1 MKLKYKKMILM
12 VTVCT
17 MGIGMVTFS
26 VTRQNGKSST
36 TVERTEGDLVVETK
50 GMKLDSG
57 TADVLS
63 AAAFSSLIPSTNE
76 AGQEITALQ
85 AEQDAN
91 VLEQDAY
98 AEVNELIT
106 NYLNAK
112 LTNKKADYKS
122 LVSDVS
128 LLDLEDIER
137 KTKYIEKYENITCY
151 TKKGPEDGSFV
162 VFAYHEIKFKSI
174 DTLAPAM
181 NRFYVKQNDE
191 GKAYIYLGEADK
203 ETERAILEITES
215 EDVMDLK
222 NSVDEKL
229 LKAVEK
235 DGPLGEFYL
244 KLEESAKDVSKN
256 E

>member
-26 VTRQNGKSST
+26 VTRQNGKNST
-36 TVERTEGDLVVETK
+36 VVESTNSDMAALK
-50 GMKLDSG
+50 ENKILDVSS
-57 TADVLS
+57 ADLLS
-63 AAAFSSLIPSTNE
+63 ATALSSLIPSTDE
-76 AGQEITALQ
+76 ASQKVAALQ
-85 AEQDAN
+85 ADEDTNA
-91 VLEQDAY
+91 LEKDAY
-98 AEVNELIT
+98 ADINELIT
-106 NYLNAK
+106 KYLSAK

-122 LVSDVS
+122 IVSDVT

-137 KTKYIEKYENITCY
+137 KTKYIEKFENISCY
-151 TKKGPEDGSFV
+151 TKKGPEDGTFV

-181 NRFYVKQNDE
+181 NRFYVKQNED
-191 GKAYIYLGEADK
+191 GKLYIFLGDADK
-203 ETERAILEITES
+203 ETERAIKELSDSDDVLALIESVNSKLE
-215 EDVMDLK
+215 
-222 NSVDEKL
+222 
-229 LKAVEK
+229 KAVEK

>member
-26 VTRQNGKSST
+26 VTRENSKSST
-36 TVERTEGDLVVETK
+36 AVESKGKDLVVEK
-50 GMKLDSG
+50 QDLKLDSS

-63 AAAFSSLIPSTNE
+63 AAALNSLIPSTEGSNL
-76 AGQEITALQ
+76 EIATLQ
-85 AEQDAN
+85 GEQDTN
-91 VLEQDAY
+91 VLEKDAY
-98 AEVNELIT
+98 TDVNELIT
-106 NYLNAK
+106 KYLNAK
-112 LTNKKADYKS
+112 LTNKKSDYKS
-122 LVSDVS
+122 LVNDVS
-128 LLDLEDIER
+128 LLDLKDIER
-137 KTKYIEKYENITCY
+137 KTKYIENYENITCY

-162 VFAYHEIKFKSI
+162 VFAYHEIKFNSI

-181 NRFYVKQNDE
+181 NRFYVKQNEE
-191 GKAYIYLGEADK
+191 GKPYIYLGEADK
-203 ETERAILEITES
+203 ETEVAIAELSET
-215 EDVMDLK
+215 EDVLELIE
-222 NSVDEKL
+222 SVNTKL
-229 LKAVEK
+229 AKAVEK